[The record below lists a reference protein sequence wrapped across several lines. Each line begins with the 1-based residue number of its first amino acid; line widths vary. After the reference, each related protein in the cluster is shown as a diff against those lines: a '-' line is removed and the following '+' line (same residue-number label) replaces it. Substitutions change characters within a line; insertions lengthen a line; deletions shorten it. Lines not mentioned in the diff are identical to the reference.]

1 MMKNLHSIDIV
12 NGRMLYRVEGD
23 GYCFYSTQS
32 MKFYFLDKVT
42 SIFLL
47 ERFGE
52 ITQEAV
58 LKSLGDI
65 LEYDVSG
72 VYDELKKHYLES
84 IPEELSLFGS
94 TNHLE

>member
-1 MMKNLHSIDIV
+1 MMKNLHSIEIV
-12 NGRMLYRVEGD
+12 EGRMLYRVEGD

-52 ITQEAV
+52 ITQV
-58 LKSLGDI
+58 TILKILGDI

-84 IPEELSLFGS
+84 IPGELSLFCS